1 MKIAFLVPGIMGTR
15 LSLGTEEVWPPTPF
29 ETQFGYKRIAKLQD
43 PAVKPTHLIFNVLCF
58 QFYST
63 IRDLLAGAGYTAG
76 GSAKRYADFPY
87 DWRQDLFDTVD
98 VLADRLRALHAAG
111 ATEISLVGHSMG
123 GLLCRLLLESGKFD
137 GQPWFGTIKQ
147 FVALASP
154 HLGAPLALARIFGVD
169 STMGISG
176 KDFAALARNPAYPSG
191 YQLIPA
197 PGEQAIWDTL
207 SSDLKALD
215 PYDAATAGRLGMVPA
230 LVARARAVHDV
241 LGKGNHPAGV
251 RYFYFAGVGHKT
263 VTRVNVAL
271 GGAASADHKQTIVT
285 QTPDGGDGTVPIY
298 SALPQI
304 GQRQLVVNEHSTVFE
319 GLPFKRVFFRLFEA
333 DAGAPVEVAGGD
345 AAHMTVA
352 LSIDQPVQRVGE
364 SIEVTLSL
372 IPPAAP
378 GDATPEATVNSVQGE
393 FVLDLVGEDGRVT
406 ERGHRRTA
414 LSYEGPGITRLTTYL
429 PPLAKPGLFVLRFA
443 SAAQAQND
451 VRFAVSEA

>member
-15 LSLGTEEVWPPTPF
+15 LSLGAEEVWPPTPL

-43 PAVKPTHLIFNVLCF
+43 PAAKPTTLIFNVLCF

-63 IRDLLAGAGYTAG
+63 IKDVLAGAGYTPG
-76 GSAKRYADFPY
+76 GGAKRYVDFPY
-87 DWRQDLFDTVD
+87 DWRQDLFTTVEGM
-98 VLADRLRALHAAG
+98 ADRLKALHAAG

-123 GLLCRLLLESGKFD
+123 GLLCRLLLESGKFN
-137 GQPWFGTIKQ
+137 GEPWFATIKQ

-207 SSDLKALD
+207 SPDLKALD
-215 PYDAATAGRLGMVPA
+215 PYDAATATRLGMVPA
-230 LVARARAVHDV
+230 LVDRARAVHDV
-241 LGKGNHPAGV
+241 LGKGDAPAGV

-271 GGAASADHKQTIVT
+271 GGAAAADHKHTIVT
-285 QTPDGGDGTVPIY
+285 QTPDAGDGTVPIY
-298 SALPQI
+298 SALPRI

-333 DAGAPVEVAGGD
+333 NAGAPVEIAGGD
-345 AAHMTVA
+345 AAHMTVS
-352 LSIDQPVQRVGE
+352 LSIDQPVQKVGAP
-364 SIEVTLSL
+364 IEVALSL
-372 IPPAAP
+372 IPPAAVAGAEP
-378 GDATPEATVNSVQGE
+378 QATATAVQGE
-393 FVLDLVGEDGRVT
+393 FILDLVGADGKVA
-406 ERGHRRTA
+406 ERGHRKTA
-414 LSYEGPGITRLTTYL
+414 LSYDGPGINRLTTYL
-429 PPLAKPGLFVLRFA
+429 PPVDKPGLFVLRFA